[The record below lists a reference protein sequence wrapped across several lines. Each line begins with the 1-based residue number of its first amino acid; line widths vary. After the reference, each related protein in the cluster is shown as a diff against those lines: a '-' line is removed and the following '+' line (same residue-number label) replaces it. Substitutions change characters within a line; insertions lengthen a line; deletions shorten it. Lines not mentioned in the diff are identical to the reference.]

1 MQVKVNT
8 ACQEVLWPK
17 RNEFT
22 CSDAASNIPEYMS
35 LFPSGNIALAK
46 NGSSIRVERICL
58 GSSHVAS
65 G

>member
-1 MQVKVNT
+1 MQVQVNT
-8 ACQEVLWPK
+8 ACQKVLWPK

-22 CSDAASNIPEYMS
+22 YSDTASYIPEYVS
-35 LFPSGNIALAK
+35 LFPSDNIALAK
-46 NGSSIRVERICL
+46 NGSSIRLERICL